1 MKMIPLARPS
11 FTKTEIGEIRKVL
24 ESGIVAEGPTTRE
37 FEKRFANH
45 VGMKHAI
52 AVTSCTTALHLALV
66 AQGIGP
72 GHEVIAPAFTFPA
85 STNAIVQSGAKPVL
99 VDVDPRTYNIDPS
112 KIEEKI
118 SGSTKAIMP
127 VHLFGQS
134 ADMDQITKIASA
146 HGLKVV
152 EDAACGIEARYRGR
166 MVGTIGDV
174 GCYSFHPRKILTT
187 GEGGMLVTND
197 DETANMALSLKNHG
211 HALNDD
217 SFQYFGYNY
226 RLSDI
231 LAAIGLVQLK
241 RAAKLV
247 SERKRI
253 AKRYT
258 KTLLA
263 DFKGLV
269 SPPAVAPDVF
279 HTYQAY
285 VTYVE
290 DQSPRN
296 RDEINV
302 LMRKAG
308 IETQRGTRAVHL
320 EPAYQRTYG
329 YRRGMFPGAEAA
341 FDHTLTLPLYNGIT
355 LGEMDRVLDNLRSVL
370 ES

>member
-45 VGMKHAI
+45 VGMKHAV

-296 RDEINV
+296 RDEINA

-320 EPAYQRTYG
+320 EPA
-329 YRRGMFPGAEAA
+329 
-341 FDHTLTLPLYNGIT
+341 
-355 LGEMDRVLDNLRSVL
+355 
-370 ES
+370 